1 MDKEK
6 RQAST
11 AERLR
16 EAMAET
22 GKKQIDLVNE
32 TGLQRSAISRY
43 LSGEYEPKQNAIN
56 KLAVALNVSEMWL
69 WGFDVPKDRTP
80 EQTKNDQLAELVV
93 RMRRDP
99 DFFATVAQL
108 AELDPDQYGNVKGI
122 ISALGKK

>member
-1 MDKEK
+1 MNKEK

-11 AERLR
+11 ADRLR
-16 EAMAET
+16 EAMREA

-43 LSGEYEPKQNAIN
+43 LSGEYEPKQKAIN
-56 KLAVALNVSEMWL
+56 KMAIALNVSEMWL
-69 WGFDVPKDRTP
+69 WGFDVPKERTSA
-80 EQTKNDQLAELVV
+80 QIKNDQLAELVV

-99 DFFATVAQL
+99 DFFAAVAQL
-108 AELDPDQYGNVKGI
+108 AELDSEQYESVKGV